1 MMEPEQFVLTIIF
14 FAVGVPVVLGI
25 GGDVFKRW
33 LKLKEKEIE
42 SRTSAMAG
50 TVETQSAQIERLEQR
65 VRVLERIATDKG
77 ADLAQQIEDLR
88 GVPQVMTQF
97 ETGERA

>member
-1 MMEPEQFVLTIIF
+1 MSAHAFVLTIII

-25 GGDVFKRW
+25 GGDMFKRW
-33 LKLKEKEIE
+33 LKFKEKEID

-50 TVETQSAQIERLEQR
+50 TVQAQSAQIERLEQR

-77 ADLAQQIEDLR
+77 TTLASEIEALSSLPTRDTAPMR
-88 GVPQVMTQF
+88 Q
-97 ETGERA
+97 EI